1 MASNQNDIVD
11 ALRKSLK
18 ETERLRQQNRRL
30 LAQASEPIAIVG
42 MSCRF
47 PGGATTPDELWK
59 LVSEGRDAVVG
70 LPEDRGWDLENLYD
84 PDPDQ
89 LGKVYAGGGGF
100 VDGVGDFDAG
110 FFGISP
116 REALAID
123 PAQRLVLEG
132 AWEAFEDAGIDPTSL
147 RGSDTGVFCGAVS
160 SFYGG
165 SMTPEQEGFRLTGTV
180 GSIVSGRV
188 AYSLGLEGPAVT
200 VDTACSSSLVAM
212 HLASQA
218 LRSGEC
224 SLALVGGV
232 TVLAGP
238 FLLVEFSRQRGLAAD
253 GRCKPYAAGADGTG
267 FSDGLGLL
275 VMERLSD
282 ARRNGHRVLAVV
294 RGSAVNQDGASN
306 GLTAPNGP
314 SQERVIRQALA
325 NAGVNAADVDAVE
338 GHGTGTRLG
347 DPIEAQALLATYGSE
362 RENGPLRLGSI
373 KSNIGHTS
381 AAAGVA
387 SVIKM
392 VMAMRNGVLPPT
404 LHVDAPSP
412 HVDWD
417 AGQVK
422 LLTEAEEWPAGD
434 RLRRAGV
441 SSFGISG
448 TNAHVILE
456 EAPAETAAAVDG
468 VVPVPSAVPVLLSG
482 KSDEALRAQAARLR
496 AHLVAH
502 PDLGL
507 RDVGFSAATTRAQLS
522 QRGAVLASD
531 RDGLLAGL
539 VALADGGSVAGVVQG
554 QVSGGSTAFL
564 FTGQGAQR
572 AGMGVELA
580 ASYPRFAEALA
591 EVCAELDP
599 KLGRSL
605 KGLLL
610 AAEGSTEAALLND
623 TEFTQAA
630 LFAVEVAL
638 FRLVESLGMRADY
651 LIGHSVGE
659 LAAAHVAG
667 VLSLPD
673 ACTLVVARGRLMGG
687 LPAGGGMVA
696 VQATEGEVVPSLEAF
711 AGRLSVAAVN
721 GPQAVVVSGDLDALD
736 EWLPQWQHRKT
747 TRLRVSHAFHSHLMD
762 PMLAEFRQVA
772 EGLTF
777 SEPRIPVVSNVTGGV
792 VSAELTDPG
801 YWVDHVRGAVRFT
814 DGVRTLQAEGV
825 TKFFELGP
833 DGVLTAMAR
842 QSVAE
847 DTAVFA
853 YAMRARHSEAETFGA
868 FLAQAHIA
876 GIDVDWPVFYA
887 GTGARRVELPTYA
900 FQRERYWL
908 APDTGAGDPAAAGL
922 GRLDH
927 PVLAAAVA
935 VGDRD
940 EWLFTGVLSTETQ
953 PWVAEHVLLGNIVV
967 PGTSHIEMAL
977 AAGARTGC
985 PVVEELVLEAPL
997 LLREQVAVQVQVTV
1011 GEPDEDGR
1019 RTVAIYTRPVAAAD
1033 GVSETTCHARGVL
1046 APESEP
1052 MAAWPSEWPPAGAE
1066 PLVVDD
1072 MYARLSGIGYDYGP
1086 VFQGL
1091 RAAWRDGDEI
1101 YAEVALP
1108 DEYVD
1113 AVHGFG
1119 LHPALFDAALQSGA
1133 VLLVEGDNAQRK
1145 MPFSWSGARIA
1156 RPGATRLRVRAV
1168 MTGDSAVR
1176 LDAVDESGAEVVSV
1190 RSIAMRPVDQ
1200 SQLEGGKSGQ
1210 NSLFKV
1216 EWAAVEG
1223 TSGPTKVVRLGG
1235 PDGRYADLA
1244 ALELALTEGDAVPDA
1259 VVAVVES
1266 SADADTTA
1274 VRVVAE
1280 RTLTLLQG
1288 WLASEGLAGARLVV
1302 ATRGGIAVGD
1312 ESPDLAVASVWG
1324 LVRSAQSEHPGRF
1337 LLVDLDGGSDGDE
1350 PDWDALAGLDEP
1362 QVAVRGGRLLAPR
1375 LARAAATSAEVPA
1388 LDPDGSVLITG
1399 GTGGLGAVFAKHF
1412 AERGARH
1419 LVLVSRRGAAASGV
1433 AELVAEL
1440 EAFGAR
1446 PRVVACDVSDR
1457 VQLAEL
1463 IGSLEHPLTAVV
1475 HAAGVLDDGVVESLT
1490 PEQFDR
1496 VLKPKVDA
1504 ALHLHELTASMDLA
1518 AFVLFSSVAA
1528 LMGSAG
1534 QGNYAAA
1541 NAFLDALAAKR
1552 RADGLV
1558 ASSLAWGLW
1567 AGSTGMT
1574 GELDDA
1580 ELARLERMG
1589 VGALSVDLGL
1599 ELFDRASGL
1608 GDALLVPVRL
1618 DLAALRVQARDGML
1632 PALLRGLVRVPAR
1645 RTGAGGSLAER
1656 LAGVPRSDWERITLD
1671 LVRGQVA
1678 SVLGH
1683 ASPAAVDADRAF
1695 KELGFDSL
1703 AAVELRNRLT
1713 QASGV
1718 RLPSTLVFDH
1728 PTSAAVTRLLLSE
1741 VEGVEPAA
1749 TPVRAKRTRTPADE
1763 PLAIVGMSCR
1773 YPGGVASPADL
1784 WRLVA
1789 EGRDAISGLPEDRG
1803 WDLERLYDPDPD
1815 HVGTVYTRGG
1825 GFLRDAGDFDAGFFG
1840 ISPREA
1846 LATDPQQRLLLEAAW
1861 EALED
1866 AGLDPTSLRG
1876 TDTGVFCGVV
1886 TSDYGG
1892 SMPPELEGFRL
1903 TGTTSSVVSGR
1914 VAYSLGLEG
1923 PAVSVDTAC
1932 SSSLVAM
1939 HLASQALR
1947 SGECS
1952 MALVG
1957 GVTVLSGPFLLVE
1970 FSRQRGLAPDGRCKS
1985 YAEGADGTGF
1995 SDGLGLLVMERLS
2008 DARRLGHRVLAV
2020 VRGSAVNQ
2028 DGASN
2033 GLTAPNGPSQERVIR
2048 QALANAGLSP
2058 AEVDA
2063 VEGHGTG
2070 TRLGDPI
2077 EAQALLATYGRERDN
2092 GPLRLGSIKSNIGH
2106 SSAAAGVAG
2115 VIKMVQ
2121 ALRHGVLPQTLHVD
2135 APSPHVDWD
2144 AGQVKLLTESEEWPA
2159 STRPRRAGVSSFG
2172 VSGTN
2177 AHVIIEEAPPA
2188 EADASAGTGESFQPP
2203 VVPVVVSGKGEAALR
2218 AQAGRLRAY
2227 LVAHPDLGLADVGF
2241 SAVTTRAQLS
2251 QRGAVVASDRDGL
2264 LAGLDALAEGRPVA
2278 GVSQGSLVGG
2288 KSAFLFTGQG
2298 AQRAGMGVELAASF
2312 PRFAEALA
2320 EVCAELDLKLGRSLR
2335 GLLEAAEGSP
2345 EALLLNDTEFTQ
2357 AALFAVEVALFR
2369 LVESLGMRAD
2379 FLIGHSVGELAAAHV
2394 AGVLS
2399 LPDACTL
2406 VVARGRLMGG
2416 LPAGGGMV
2424 AVQATEDEVVG
2435 SLAGFEGRLS
2445 VAAVNGPQAVVVSG
2459 EVEALDEWLPQ
2470 WQHRKTT
2477 RLRVS
2482 HAFHSHLMDPMLAE
2496 FRQVAEGLTFSEP
2509 RIPIVSNVTGG
2520 VVSAELTDPGYWV
2533 DHVRGAVRFTDG
2545 VRTLQA
2551 EGVTKFFELGPDG
2564 VLTAMARQ
2572 SADEDAAVF
2581 ASAMRARHEE
2591 PETFAAF
2598 LAQAHIAGAVVDW
2611 TAFYA
2616 GTGARRV
2623 ELPTYAFQRERYWL
2637 NHGGDAGDP
2646 AASGQARVEHPLLAA
2661 AVRVGDRDEWLF
2673 TGRLSQDSAPWV
2685 RDHGVLGMVVV
2696 PGTAL
2701 VELVAA
2707 AGWHTGSPVV
2717 DDLVLEAPLIL
2728 RDDAA
2733 VHLQVSVGPAEDDG
2747 RREVAIY
2754 SRPEAG
2760 VEPETTCHARGT
2772 LAVDESPAP
2781 SWLPLEW
2788 PPVDAEPIDVDALYA
2803 RLTEI
2808 GFDYGPAFVGLRAGW
2823 RAGEEVFAEV
2833 SLPDEHVES
2842 AKGFGLHPALF
2853 DAALHGGLGWL
2864 DHGTS
2869 ASLPFSWSGV
2879 RLARSGAAR
2888 VRVRI
2893 APAGESALRVDV
2905 VGELGELVGSV
2916 RKLAFRPVEQ
2926 AQLEG
2931 GLNSRPNSLFQVDW
2945 TPVVNATQNATQ
2957 NASARVAVL
2966 GAGHADLDALE
2977 SALAEGVEAP
2987 EIVVATIDSPDEP
3000 ADAATVRGVAERA
3013 LGLLQRWLASE
3024 QLAEARLVVV
3034 TRKGIAVGDD
3044 VPDLAIAPV
3053 WGLVR
3058 SAQSEHPGRFVL
3070 VDVDGDAPEW
3080 GVLAGLDEPQLAVRD
3095 GQVLAPRLGRAAEA
3109 PAHDALTLNPGG
3121 TVLITGGTGGLGA
3134 VFAKHLATR
3143 YGAKHLL
3150 LVSRSGSAAAG
3161 VPELVAELDAL
3172 GAQTV
3177 VAACDVSDRDHVA
3190 ALIGSVEHP
3199 LTAVVHAAGVLDDGV
3214 VESLTPEQLARVMG
3228 PKVDAALHL
3237 HELTADAELSA
3248 FVLFSSVAALIGSP
3262 GQGNYSAAN
3271 AFLDALAAQRRAAG
3285 LPASSL
3291 AWGLWAEAGIA
3302 GELDDAELARLER
3315 MGAEALPTDLGLELF
3330 DQSQRLDAALLV
3342 PVRLDLGALRV
3353 AARSGMLPA
3362 LMRGLVRM
3370 PARRAG
3376 AGGSLAQRLAG
3387 VAEAERERVVLE
3399 LVQAQVAAVLGHSSV
3414 TAVEPERAFKELGI
3428 DSLGAVELR
3437 NRLTQASGVRLSST
3451 LVFDHPT
3458 PAAIARLLIS
3468 EVGGVEEVARPVTR
3482 VRTAKADEP
3491 LAIVGMSCR
3500 YPGGLTSPDA
3510 LWKLV
3515 SEGRDAITGLPE
3527 DRGWDLE
3534 RLYDPD
3540 PDKLGTV
3547 YARGGGFVDGV
3558 GDFDAGFFGISPR
3571 EALAM
3576 DPQQRLLL
3584 EAAWEAF
3591 EDAGIDP
3598 TTLKGTDTG
3607 VFCGVGPSDYA
3618 AMPAGGLPEIEGFR
3632 LTGATTSVV
3641 SGRVAYNLGLEGP
3654 AISVDTAC
3662 SSSLVALHLASQALR
3677 SGECSM
3683 ALVGG
3688 VTVLAG
3694 PTLLMEFSRQR
3705 GLAPDGRSKSYAAA
3719 ADGTG
3724 FSDGLGLVVM
3734 ERLSDARRN
3743 GHRILGVVRGS
3754 AINQDGASNGLTAP
3768 NGPSQER
3775 VIRQALANAGLS
3787 PSEVDAVEGHGT
3799 GTRLGDPIEAQALL
3813 ATYGS
3818 ERDNGPLRLG
3828 SIKSNIGHTS
3838 SAAGIA
3844 GVIKMVMAMRHG
3856 MLPPTLHVDAPSP
3869 HIDWSAGQVKLLT
3882 EAEEWPASA
3891 RPRRAGVSSF
3901 GVSGTN
3907 AHVVLEEAP
3916 REEPVP
3922 VEDERPAPP
3931 AMPVL
3936 VSGKGEAAVRAQ
3948 ADRLRA
3954 HLLER
3959 PELGLLDVAFSV
3971 AATRAQFDR
3980 RAAVVASDRDGL
3992 LAGLSAL
3999 ASAEPA
4005 AGIVEGR
4012 LTGGKSAFLFTG
4024 QGAQR
4029 AGMGVALGSAFPRFA
4044 EALAE
4049 VCAELDPK
4057 LGRSLRGLLEAA
4069 EGSSEALLLNDTEF
4083 TQAALFAVEV
4093 ALFRLVE
4100 SLGMRADFLIGHSV
4114 GELAAAHV
4122 AGVLSLAD
4130 ACTLVVARGRLMG
4143 ALPAGGGM
4151 VAVQATE
4158 QEVVG
4163 SLDGFEGRLSV
4174 AAINGPQAVVVSG
4187 DAEALDEWLPQWLDR
4202 KTTRLR
4208 VSHAF
4213 HSHLMDPML
4222 AEFRKVAEGLTFNQP
4237 RIPVV
4242 SNVTGGVVS
4251 AELTD
4256 PGYWVDH
4263 VRGAVRFTDGVRT
4276 LQAEGVTKFF
4286 ELGPDGVLT
4295 AMARQ
4300 SADEDAAVFASAMR
4314 ARHEEPDTFA
4324 AFLAQAHIAG
4334 AVVDWTEFY
4343 AGTGAR
4349 RVELP
4354 TYAFQRERY
4363 WVAPGAGTG
4372 DPAAAGLSRL
4382 DHPMLTAAVPVG
4394 DRDEWVLTG
4403 RLSQDSAP
4411 WVRDHVVLGMV
4422 IVPGTA
4428 LVELAAASGRHAGSP
4443 VVEELVLEA
4452 PLLLH
4457 ETAAVRLQV
4466 TVGAAGE
4473 DGGREVAIYSRP
4485 EGGTEQDVTC
4495 HARGTLAVAGQ
4506 PIEAWSA
4513 EWPPAGAEP
4522 VAVDSLYPRL
4532 VDAGYEYGP
4541 VFQGLR
4547 AAWRDGE
4554 DVYAE
4559 VALADEHLEA
4569 AQGFGIHPALFDAA
4583 LHGGLLDKEIGTTA
4597 DLPFSWSGVR
4607 FGEQGVGR
4615 VRVRI
4620 GSAGD
4625 STLRLDVVSE
4635 HGEPVVS
4642 VAKLAVRPVE
4652 QLQLEGAQRGRQ
4664 RSLFQVDWVPVAD
4677 VTRKS
4682 MRVAALGSGF
4692 AGVAECFEDLD
4703 VLERSLVD
4711 GDVPEAV
4718 LVSIE
4723 SPVGG
4728 DVATAGRV
4736 VAERTLVL
4744 LQRWLASE
4752 RLAGVRLV
4760 VVTRRGVAVGDEAP
4774 DLVQSPIWGLVRSA
4788 QSEHP
4793 GRLLLVD
4800 VDGDEPD
4807 WSALVGLDEPQ
4818 VAVREGGLVVPR
4830 LAQAETPQVLDG
4842 TAWRLAAERKGSLEG
4857 LAIVGSD
4864 ADRPL
4869 GALEVRIGVR
4879 AAGVN
4884 FRDVLIALGMYPGDA
4899 PLGSEASGVVVD
4911 VGSDVTDLSPGDR
4924 VMGLV
4929 MDGFGSLGITD
4940 RRMLVPMPAGWS
4952 FAEAASVPLV
4962 FLTAYYG
4969 LFDLAGLQRGER
4981 VLVHAAAGGVGMA
4994 AVQLARHIGAE
5005 VFATASPA
5013 KWDAVRALGVPDE
5026 RIASSRDLVFR
5037 DAFREVTGGEG
5048 VDVVLNALAGEF
5060 IDASLDL
5067 LPRGGR
5073 FIEMGKADIRDPE
5086 VVAREH
5092 AGSSYQSF
5100 DLLEA
5105 GPERIQEMLRELVA
5119 LFEQDVLSLLPIRTW
5134 DVRSGRDAFRFL
5146 REGRNTGKVVL
5157 TVPAPLDRDG
5167 TVLITGGTGGLGALF
5182 ARHLAETGVRH
5193 LLLVSRRGPAADGVP
5208 ELVVELEAVGCSVRV
5223 VACDVSDRDQVA
5235 GLIGSLEYPL
5245 TAVVHAAGV
5254 LDDGV
5259 VDSLTARQLERV
5271 MRPKMDAALHLHEL
5285 TAGVELSAFVMFS
5298 SVAALIG
5305 SPGQGNYAAAN
5316 AFLDALAAK
5325 RRAEGLPASSLA
5337 WGLWAD
5343 AGMSGSL
5350 DENDLARLERMGTG
5364 ALSAELGL
5372 ELFDEARRLD
5382 TALLVPVRLD
5392 LAALRVQARSGM
5404 LPPLLRGLVRAPARR
5419 AESTGGSLVQR
5430 LAGVAEADKERVV
5443 LELVQAQ
5450 VAAVLGHASATA
5462 VEPDRAFKELGIDS
5476 LGAVELRNRLTQA
5489 SGVRLPTTLVF
5500 DHPTPTA
5507 IARFLLTEVGP
5518 VAEQAAPAVRSKQTR
5533 ARTDEPLAIVGM
5545 SCRYPGGVTS
5555 PDDLWRLVSE
5565 GRDAVSGLPEDR
5577 GWDLERLYDP
5587 DPDQLGTVSTRGGG
5601 FLQGIG
5607 DFDAGFFGVSPREAL
5622 AMDPQQR
5629 LLLEAAWEAFEDA
5642 GIDPASLRGSDTG
5655 VFCGVVATEYGG
5667 TNPSELEGF
5676 RLTGTT
5682 SSVASGRVAYSLG
5695 LEGPAVSVDT
5705 ACSSSL
5711 VAMHLASQSLRSGEC
5726 SMALVGGVTVMAGPH
5741 LLVEFSRQR
5750 GLAPDGRCKSYAEGA
5765 DGTGFSDGLGLLVM
5779 ERLSDARRNGHRIL
5793 GVVRGSAINQ
5803 DGASNGLTAPNG
5815 PSQERVIRQALANA
5829 GLSPSE
5835 VDAVEGHGTGTRL
5848 GDPIEAQALLATYG
5862 SERENGPLRLGSIK
5876 SNIGHSSAA
5885 AGVAGVIKMVQAL
5898 RHGMLPPTLHVDAP
5912 SPYVDWD
5919 AGEVRLLTEA
5929 EPWEASGNRPR
5940 RAGVSSFGIS
5950 GTNAHVILEEAPA
5963 DAVAPV
5969 VAAVHRPVVLPL
5981 LVSAKSDSALR
5992 AQADRLR
5999 SRLLAR
6005 PELDVVDVGFSL
6017 VTTRGQFDQRAAVIA
6032 SDRDGVLAGLAALA
6046 EGEPG
6051 VLGGRPVSGK
6061 SAFLFT
6067 GQGAQR
6073 AGMGVALGSAFPR
6086 FAEALDE
6093 VCAELDPKLGRSL
6106 KDLLEAPEGSPEA
6119 VLLDATE
6126 FTQAALFAVEVALYR
6141 LVESLG
6147 IRPDYLIGHSV
6158 GELAAAHVAG
6168 VLSLA
6173 DACELVVARG
6183 RLMGALPAGGGM
6195 VAVQATE
6202 DEVVGS
6208 LAGFEGRLSV
6218 AAVNGPQAVVV
6229 SGEVEALDEWLPQWA
6244 HRKTTR
6250 LRVSH
6255 AFHSHLMDPMLAGFR
6270 EVAEGLTFSEPRIP
6284 VVSNVTGGVVSA
6296 ELTDP
6301 GYWVDHVRGAV
6312 RFTDGVRTLQAEG
6325 VTKFFELGPDGV
6337 LTAMARQSVDEDREA
6352 VFVPALRARHAES
6365 ETFARFLAQAHIVG
6379 AVVDWTA
6386 FYAGTGAQ
6394 RVELPTYAFQRE
6406 RYWVSAG
6413 VGAGD
6418 PAASGLGRLDHP
6430 LVAAVVPVGD
6440 RDEWV
6445 LTGRLSQDSAPWVR
6459 DHVVLGMVIVPGTA
6473 LVELALAAG
6482 RLTGCPVVD
6491 ELVLEAPLVLEDD
6504 AARLVQVMVG
6514 EPGDDGRREVAVYS
6528 RPEAGGDD
6536 GERLVI
6542 CHARGWVG
6550 VEAEPLPLFPAE
6562 WPPSG
6567 ALPVAVDSLYA
6578 RLVEAGYEYGPAFQ
6592 GLRAA
6597 WRVGDD
6603 VYTEVTLPESAGG
6616 DGFGIHPALFDAALH
6631 GGLLDKEV
6639 GSSADLPFS
6648 WSGVRLGHGSGAR
6661 VRVRISPAGES
6672 AMRIDVV
6679 DEAGLAV
6686 VTVTTIAVRP
6696 VDQAQLEGA
6705 QRGRQRSLFQV
6716 DWVPVA
6722 DVTRKSMRV
6731 AALGS
6736 GFAGVAE
6743 CFEDLDVLGR
6753 SLVDG
6758 DVPEAVLVSIES
6770 PVGGDVATAGRVVA
6784 ERMLVLLQRWLA
6796 SERLA
6801 GVRLVVV
6808 TRRGVAVG
6816 DEAPDLVQ
6824 SPIWGLVRSAQSE
6837 HPGRLLLVDV
6847 DGDEPDWSAL
6857 VGLDEPQVA
6866 VREGGLVVPRLAQA
6880 ETPQVLDGTAWRLAA
6895 ERKGSLEGLAI
6906 VPSVGDRPLGAHE
6919 VRVGV
6924 RAAGVNFRDVLITL
6938 GMYPGDAPL
6947 GSEASGVVLEVGSD
6961 VTDLAPGDRVL
6972 GLVTDSFGS
6981 MGIADRRMLVP
6992 IPAGWSF
6999 AEAASVPL
7007 VFLTAYY
7014 GLVDL
7019 AGLKA
7024 GERLLVHAAAGGVGM
7039 AAVQLAKHWGVEV
7052 FATASKP
7059 KWDAVRALGVP
7070 DERIASSR
7078 DLVFRDA
7085 FREVT
7090 GGEGVDV
7097 VLNALAGEFVDASL
7111 DLLPRGG
7118 RFIEMGKADLRD
7130 AAAVAAEHAGVR
7142 YQSFDLLE
7150 AGPERIQEM
7159 LRELVALFEQGAL
7172 DLSPIRTWDVRSGRD
7187 AFRFLR
7193 EGRNTGKV
7201 VLTVPAPLDRD
7212 GTVLITGGTGGLGA
7226 LFARH
7231 YAGRLGAKHL
7241 VLVSRRGTAADGVPE
7256 LVVELEAVGCSVRVV
7271 ACDVSDRDQVAGLI
7285 GSLEYPLTAVV
7296 HAAGVLDDGVV
7307 DSLTARQLERVM
7319 RPKMDAALHLHELT
7333 AGVELSAFVV
7343 FSSVAALIGSPGQ
7356 GNYAAA
7362 NAFLDALAAK
7372 RRAEGLPA
7380 SSLAWGLWAE
7390 AGGMSGGLD
7399 EAEIARLERQGIGA
7413 LSTDLGLE
7421 LFDRTNGLGA
7431 ALLVPVRLDFAAL
7444 RLQAR
7449 AGMLPALLRGLV
7461 RAPARKAESAGGSLV
7476 QRLAGVA
7483 EADKERVVLELVQ
7496 AQVAA
7501 VLGHAS
7507 ATAVEPDRA
7516 FKDLGIDSLGAVE
7529 LRNRLTQASGVRLP
7543 TTLVFDHP
7551 TPVEIAQFLLTEVGT
7566 VAEKSA
7572 PRDGGS
7578 TAPQNG
7584 QGTLSA
7590 LLRHAH
7596 AAGSVADTVPLLTG
7610 MSRFRPAFASAA
7622 ELGDDGYVVQLASGG
7637 DGTKVVCV
7645 PSFVVGSGPHQF
7657 MRFADHFEGV
7667 RDVFACSLPGFRGA
7681 EPSPGTWDAAVEVLA
7696 GSIRRVVGD
7705 APFVLVGYSTGGV
7718 IAHSLAAAFE
7728 AAGVKPEGVVLIDT
7742 PMPERGEET
7751 NRVFSAVMTEIL
7763 GREDEAITIDD
7774 ANWLAM
7780 GTYMRLLAEH
7790 RPTPITTR
7798 SLLIRAGE
7806 PLGTGDSADWPA
7818 WDVGDDQ
7825 VEIAADHFALIG
7837 SAAAATAAATREWL
7851 EP

>member
-1 MASNQNDIVD
+1 
-11 ALRKSLK
+11 
-18 ETERLRQQNRRL
+18 
-30 LAQASEPIAIVG
+30 
-42 MSCRF
+42 MS
-47 PGGATTPDELWK
+47 A
-59 LVSEGRDAVVG
+59 
-70 LPEDRGWDLENLYD
+70 
-84 PDPDQ
+84 
-89 LGKVYAGGGGF
+89 
-100 VDGVGDFDAG
+100 
-110 FFGISP
+110 
-116 REALAID
+116 
-123 PAQRLVLEG
+123 
-132 AWEAFEDAGIDPTSL
+132 
-147 RGSDTGVFCGAVS
+147 
-160 SFYGG
+160 
-165 SMTPEQEGFRLTGTV
+165 
-180 GSIVSGRV
+180 
-188 AYSLGLEGPAVT
+188 
-200 VDTACSSSLVAM
+200 
-212 HLASQA
+212 
-218 LRSGEC
+218 RSK
-224 SLALVGGV
+224 
-232 TVLAGP
+232 T
-238 FLLVEFSRQRGLAAD
+238 
-253 GRCKPYAAGADGTG
+253 
-267 FSDGLGLL
+267 
-275 VMERLSD
+275 
-282 ARRNGHRVLAVV
+282 
-294 RGSAVNQDGASN
+294 
-306 GLTAPNGP
+306 
-314 SQERVIRQALA
+314 
-325 NAGVNAADVDAVE
+325 NAA
-338 GHGTGTRLG
+338 
-347 DPIEAQALLATYGSE
+347 
-362 RENGPLRLGSI
+362 
-373 KSNIGHTS
+373 
-381 AAAGVA
+381 
-387 SVIKM
+387 
-392 VMAMRNGVLPPT
+392 
-404 LHVDAPSP
+404 
-412 HVDWD
+412 
-417 AGQVK
+417 
-422 LLTEAEEWPAGD
+422 
-434 RLRRAGV
+434 
-441 SSFGISG
+441 
-448 TNAHVILE
+448 
-456 EAPAETAAAVDG
+456 
-468 VVPVPSAVPVLLSG
+468 
-482 KSDEALRAQAARLR
+482 
-496 AHLVAH
+496 
-502 PDLGL
+502 
-507 RDVGFSAATTRAQLS
+507 
-522 QRGAVLASD
+522 
-531 RDGLLAGL
+531 
-539 VALADGGSVAGVVQG
+539 
-554 QVSGGSTAFL
+554 
-564 FTGQGAQR
+564 
-572 AGMGVELA
+572 
-580 ASYPRFAEALA
+580 
-591 EVCAELDP
+591 
-599 KLGRSL
+599 
-605 KGLLL
+605 
-610 AAEGSTEAALLND
+610 
-623 TEFTQAA
+623 
-630 LFAVEVAL
+630 
-638 FRLVESLGMRADY
+638 
-651 LIGHSVGE
+651 
-659 LAAAHVAG
+659 
-667 VLSLPD
+667 
-673 ACTLVVARGRLMGG
+673 
-687 LPAGGGMVA
+687 
-696 VQATEGEVVPSLEAF
+696 
-711 AGRLSVAAVN
+711 
-721 GPQAVVVSGDLDALD
+721 
-736 EWLPQWQHRKT
+736 
-747 TRLRVSHAFHSHLMD
+747 
-762 PMLAEFRQVA
+762 
-772 EGLTF
+772 
-777 SEPRIPVVSNVTGGV
+777 
-792 VSAELTDPG
+792 
-801 YWVDHVRGAVRFT
+801 
-814 DGVRTLQAEGV
+814 
-825 TKFFELGP
+825 
-833 DGVLTAMAR
+833 
-842 QSVAE
+842 
-847 DTAVFA
+847 
-853 YAMRARHSEAETFGA
+853 
-868 FLAQAHIA
+868 
-876 GIDVDWPVFYA
+876 
-887 GTGARRVELPTYA
+887 
-900 FQRERYWL
+900 
-908 APDTGAGDPAAAGL
+908 
-922 GRLDH
+922 
-927 PVLAAAVA
+927 
-935 VGDRD
+935 
-940 EWLFTGVLSTETQ
+940 
-953 PWVAEHVLLGNIVV
+953 
-967 PGTSHIEMAL
+967 
-977 AAGARTGC
+977 
-985 PVVEELVLEAPL
+985 
-997 LLREQVAVQVQVTV
+997 
-1011 GEPDEDGR
+1011 
-1019 RTVAIYTRPVAAAD
+1019 AI
-1033 GVSETTCHARGVL
+1033 
-1046 APESEP
+1046 
-1052 MAAWPSEWPPAGAE
+1052 
-1066 PLVVDD
+1066 
-1072 MYARLSGIGYDYGP
+1072 
-1086 VFQGL
+1086 
-1091 RAAWRDGDEI
+1091 
-1101 YAEVALP
+1101 
-1108 DEYVD
+1108 
-1113 AVHGFG
+1113 
-1119 LHPALFDAALQSGA
+1119 
-1133 VLLVEGDNAQRK
+1133 
-1145 MPFSWSGARIA
+1145 
-1156 RPGATRLRVRAV
+1156 
-1168 MTGDSAVR
+1168 
-1176 LDAVDESGAEVVSV
+1176 
-1190 RSIAMRPVDQ
+1190 
-1200 SQLEGGKSGQ
+1200 
-1210 NSLFKV
+1210 
-1216 EWAAVEG
+1216 
-1223 TSGPTKVVRLGG
+1223 
-1235 PDGRYADLA
+1235 
-1244 ALELALTEGDAVPDA
+1244 
-1259 VVAVVES
+1259 
-1266 SADADTTA
+1266 
-1274 VRVVAE
+1274 
-1280 RTLTLLQG
+1280 
-1288 WLASEGLAGARLVV
+1288 
-1302 ATRGGIAVGD
+1302 
-1312 ESPDLAVASVWG
+1312 
-1324 LVRSAQSEHPGRF
+1324 
-1337 LLVDLDGGSDGDE
+1337 
-1350 PDWDALAGLDEP
+1350 
-1362 QVAVRGGRLLAPR
+1362 
-1375 LARAAATSAEVPA
+1375 
-1388 LDPDGSVLITG
+1388 
-1399 GTGGLGAVFAKHF
+1399 
-1412 AERGARH
+1412 
-1419 LVLVSRRGAAASGV
+1419 
-1433 AELVAEL
+1433 
-1440 EAFGAR
+1440 
-1446 PRVVACDVSDR
+1446 
-1457 VQLAEL
+1457 
-1463 IGSLEHPLTAVV
+1463 
-1475 HAAGVLDDGVVESLT
+1475 
-1490 PEQFDR
+1490 
-1496 VLKPKVDA
+1496 
-1504 ALHLHELTASMDLA
+1504 
-1518 AFVLFSSVAA
+1518 
-1528 LMGSAG
+1528 
-1534 QGNYAAA
+1534 
-1541 NAFLDALAAKR
+1541 
-1552 RADGLV
+1552 
-1558 ASSLAWGLW
+1558 
-1567 AGSTGMT
+1567 
-1574 GELDDA
+1574 
-1580 ELARLERMG
+1580 
-1589 VGALSVDLGL
+1589 
-1599 ELFDRASGL
+1599 
-1608 GDALLVPVRL
+1608 
-1618 DLAALRVQARDGML
+1618 
-1632 PALLRGLVRVPAR
+1632 
-1645 RTGAGGSLAER
+1645 
-1656 LAGVPRSDWERITLD
+1656 
-1671 LVRGQVA
+1671 
-1678 SVLGH
+1678 
-1683 ASPAAVDADRAF
+1683 
-1695 KELGFDSL
+1695 
-1703 AAVELRNRLT
+1703 
-1713 QASGV
+1713 
-1718 RLPSTLVFDH
+1718 
-1728 PTSAAVTRLLLSE
+1728 
-1741 VEGVEPAA
+1741 
-1749 TPVRAKRTRTPADE
+1749 
-1763 PLAIVGMSCR
+1763 
-1773 YPGGVASPADL
+1773 
-1784 WRLVA
+1784 
-1789 EGRDAISGLPEDRG
+1789 
-1803 WDLERLYDPDPD
+1803 
-1815 HVGTVYTRGG
+1815 
-1825 GFLRDAGDFDAGFFG
+1825 
-1840 ISPREA
+1840 
-1846 LATDPQQRLLLEAAW
+1846 
-1861 EALED
+1861 
-1866 AGLDPTSLRG
+1866 
-1876 TDTGVFCGVV
+1876 
-1886 TSDYGG
+1886 
-1892 SMPPELEGFRL
+1892 
-1903 TGTTSSVVSGR
+1903 
-1914 VAYSLGLEG
+1914 
-1923 PAVSVDTAC
+1923 
-1932 SSSLVAM
+1932 
-1939 HLASQALR
+1939 
-1947 SGECS
+1947 
-1952 MALVG
+1952 
-1957 GVTVLSGPFLLVE
+1957 
-1970 FSRQRGLAPDGRCKS
+1970 
-1985 YAEGADGTGF
+1985 
-1995 SDGLGLLVMERLS
+1995 
-2008 DARRLGHRVLAV
+2008 
-2020 VRGSAVNQ
+2020 
-2028 DGASN
+2028 
-2033 GLTAPNGPSQERVIR
+2033 
-2048 QALANAGLSP
+2048 
-2058 AEVDA
+2058 
-2063 VEGHGTG
+2063 
-2070 TRLGDPI
+2070 
-2077 EAQALLATYGRERDN
+2077 
-2092 GPLRLGSIKSNIGH
+2092 
-2106 SSAAAGVAG
+2106 
-2115 VIKMVQ
+2115 
-2121 ALRHGVLPQTLHVD
+2121 
-2135 APSPHVDWD
+2135 
-2144 AGQVKLLTESEEWPA
+2144 
-2159 STRPRRAGVSSFG
+2159 
-2172 VSGTN
+2172 
-2177 AHVIIEEAPPA
+2177 
-2188 EADASAGTGESFQPP
+2188 
-2203 VVPVVVSGKGEAALR
+2203 
-2218 AQAGRLRAY
+2218 
-2227 LVAHPDLGLADVGF
+2227 
-2241 SAVTTRAQLS
+2241 
-2251 QRGAVVASDRDGL
+2251 
-2264 LAGLDALAEGRPVA
+2264 
-2278 GVSQGSLVGG
+2278 
-2288 KSAFLFTGQG
+2288 
-2298 AQRAGMGVELAASF
+2298 
-2312 PRFAEALA
+2312 
-2320 EVCAELDLKLGRSLR
+2320 
-2335 GLLEAAEGSP
+2335 
-2345 EALLLNDTEFTQ
+2345 
-2357 AALFAVEVALFR
+2357 
-2369 LVESLGMRAD
+2369 
-2379 FLIGHSVGELAAAHV
+2379 
-2394 AGVLS
+2394 
-2399 LPDACTL
+2399 
-2406 VVARGRLMGG
+2406 
-2416 LPAGGGMV
+2416 
-2424 AVQATEDEVVG
+2424 
-2435 SLAGFEGRLS
+2435 
-2445 VAAVNGPQAVVVSG
+2445 
-2459 EVEALDEWLPQ
+2459 
-2470 WQHRKTT
+2470 
-2477 RLRVS
+2477 
-2482 HAFHSHLMDPMLAE
+2482 
-2496 FRQVAEGLTFSEP
+2496 
-2509 RIPIVSNVTGG
+2509 
-2520 VVSAELTDPGYWV
+2520 
-2533 DHVRGAVRFTDG
+2533 
-2545 VRTLQA
+2545 
-2551 EGVTKFFELGPDG
+2551 
-2564 VLTAMARQ
+2564 
-2572 SADEDAAVF
+2572 
-2581 ASAMRARHEE
+2581 
-2591 PETFAAF
+2591 
-2598 LAQAHIAGAVVDW
+2598 
-2611 TAFYA
+2611 
-2616 GTGARRV
+2616 
-2623 ELPTYAFQRERYWL
+2623 
-2637 NHGGDAGDP
+2637 
-2646 AASGQARVEHPLLAA
+2646 
-2661 AVRVGDRDEWLF
+2661 RVGDRDEWLF

-2707 AGWHTGSPVV
+2707 AGWHAGSPVV

-2728 RDDAA
+2728 RDDAP
-2733 VHLQVSVGPAEDDG
+2733 VQLQVTVGQAEEDG

-2760 VEPETTCHARGT
+2760 AEPETTCHARGT

-2788 PPVDAEPIDVDALYA
+2788 PPVGAEPIDVDALYA

-2808 GFDYGPAFVGLRAGW
+2808 GFDYGPAFVGLQAGW
-2823 RAGEEVFAEV
+2823 RDGDEVFAEV

-2853 DAALHGGLGWL
+2853 DASLHGGLGWL

-2893 APAGESALRVDV
+2893 TSAGESALRVDI

-2931 GLNSRPNSLFQVDW
+2931 GLNRPNALFQVDW
-2945 TPVVNATQNATQ
+2945 TPVANATQNATQ
-2957 NASARVAVL
+2957 NASARATVL
-2966 GAGHADLDALE
+2966 GEDHVDLDALE
-2977 SALAEGVEAP
+2977 LALTEGAVAP
-2987 EIVVATIDSPDEP
+2987 EVVVAAINSPSES
-3000 ADAATVRGVAERA
+3000 ADAATVRGVAERT

-3024 QLAEARLVVV
+3024 QLSEARLVVV
-3034 TRKGIAVGDD
+3034 TRNGIAVGDD
-3044 VPDLAIAPV
+3044 VPDLALSPV

-3070 VDVDGDAPEW
+3070 ADVVGDAPDW

-3095 GQVLAPRLGRAAEA
+3095 GQVLAPRLNRASDV
-3109 PAHDALTLNPGG
+3109 PAHDALTLNPAG

-3150 LVSRSGSAAAG
+3150 LVSRRGPSAAG

-3172 GAQTV
+3172 GARTV
-3177 VAACDVSDRDHVA
+3177 VAACDVSDRDQLA
-3190 ALIGSVEHP
+3190 DLIGSLEHP

-3214 VESLTPEQLARVMG
+3214 IESLTPEQLARVMG

-3271 AFLDALAAQRRAAG
+3271 AVLDALAARRRAAG

-3302 GELDDAELARLER
+3302 GKLDDAELARLER
-3315 MGAEALPTDLGLELF
+3315 MGAEALPTEVGLELF

-3342 PVRLDLGALRV
+3342 PVLLDLGALRV

-3387 VAEAERERVVLE
+3387 VAEAERERVVLD
-3399 LVQAQVAAVLGHSSV
+3399 LVQAQVAAVLGHASAA
-3414 TAVEPERAFKELGI
+3414 AVEPERAFKELGI

-3641 SGRVAYNLGLEGP
+3641 SGRIAYTLGLEGP
-3654 AISVDTAC
+3654 AVSVDTAC

-3724 FSDGLGLVVM
+3724 FSDGLGLVVL

-3787 PSEVDAVEGHGT
+3787 PAEVDAVEGHGT

-3818 ERDNGPLRLG
+3818 ERENGPLRLG

-3856 MLPPTLHVDAPSP
+3856 VLPPTLNVDAPSP
-3869 HIDWSAGQVKLLT
+3869 HVDWSAGQVKLLT
-3882 EAEEWPASA
+3882 EAEDWPASA

-3916 REEPVP
+3916 REEPVS
-3922 VEDERPAPP
+3922 VKEERPAPP
-3931 AMPVL
+3931 AVPVL
-3936 VSGKGEAAVRAQ
+3936 VSGKGEAALRAQ

-3959 PELGLLDVAFSV
+3959 PDVGLLDVAFSV

-3980 RAAVVASDRDGL
+3980 RAAVVASDREGL

-3999 ASAEPA
+3999 ATAEPA
-4005 AGIVEGR
+4005 AGVVEGR

-4029 AGMGVALGSAFPRFA
+4029 AGMGVALAESFPRFA
-4044 EALAE
+4044 EALDE

-4057 LGRSLRGLLEAA
+4057 LGRSLMDLLSASEGSTEAGLLNE
-4069 EGSSEALLLNDTEF
+4069 TEF

-4100 SLGMRADFLIGHSV
+4100 SLGMRADYLIGHSV
-4114 GELAAAHV
+4114 GEIAAAHV
-4122 AGVLSLAD
+4122 SGVLSLAD

-4158 QEVVG
+4158 QEVIG

-4187 DAEALDEWLPQWLDR
+4187 ELEALDEWLPQWQDR
-4202 KTTRLR
+4202 KTTRLK

-4222 AEFRKVAEGLTFNQP
+4222 AEFRKVAEGLTFSEP
-4237 RIPVV
+4237 RIPIV

-4251 AELTD
+4251 AELTQ

-4276 LQAEGVTKFF
+4276 LQAQGVTRFF

-4300 SADEDAAVFASAMR
+4300 SVDDDAVFASAMR
-4314 ARHEEPDTFA
+4314 ARKAEPETFA

-4334 AVVDWTEFY
+4334 IAIDWTAFY

-4372 DPAAAGLSRL
+4372 DPAAAGLAHL
-4382 DHPMLTAAVPVG
+4382 DHPMLAAAVPVG
-4394 DRDEWVLTG
+4394 DRDEWVFTG

-4473 DGGREVAIYSRP
+4473 DGIREVAIYSRP

-4495 HARGTLAVAGQ
+4495 HARGTLAADGP
-4506 PIEAWSA
+4506 PIEAWST
-4513 EWPPAGAEP
+4513 EWPPADAEP

-4541 VFQGLR
+4541 AFQGLQ
-4547 AAWRDGE
+4547 AAWRDGD

-4559 VALADEHLEA
+4559 VALADEHLDA
-4569 AQGFGIHPALFDAA
+4569 AQGFGLHPALFDAA
-4583 LHGGLLDKEIGTTA
+4583 LHGGLLDKEIGATA

-4652 QLQLEGAQRGRQ
+4652 QSQLEGAQRTRQ

-4682 MRVAALGSGF
+4682 TRVAALGSGF
-4692 AGVAECFEDLD
+4692 PGVAERFEDLD
-4703 VLERSLVD
+4703 ALERSLAD
-4711 GDVPEAV
+4711 GAPEAV

-4723 SPVGG
+4723 SPVGV
-4728 DVATAGRV
+4728 DAATGGRV

-4744 LQRWLASE
+4744 LQRWLATEQLS
-4752 RLAGVRLV
+4752 GVRLV
-4760 VVTRRGVAVGDEAP
+4760 VVTRRAVAVGDEAP
-4774 DLVQSPIWGLVRSA
+4774 DLVQSPVWGLVRSA
-4788 QSEHP
+4788 QSENP

-4807 WSALVGLDEPQ
+4807 WTALVGLEEPQ
-4818 VAVREGGLVVPR
+4818 IAVREGGLVVPR
-4830 LAQAETPQVLDG
+4830 LAQAETPQVVDG

-4899 PLGSEASGVVVD
+4899 PLGSEAAGVVVD
-4911 VGSDVTDLSPGDR
+4911 VGSDVMDLAPGDR

-4929 MDGFGSLGITD
+4929 MDGFGSLGVTD
-4940 RRMLVPMPAGWS
+4940 RRMLVPMPAGWT

-4994 AVQLARHIGAE
+4994 AVQLARHVGAE

-5013 KWDAVRALGVPDE
+5013 KWDAVRGLGVADE
-5026 RIASSRDLVFR
+5026 RIASSRDLAFR
-5037 DAFREVTGGEG
+5037 DTFRDLTAGAG
-5048 VDVVLNALAGEF
+5048 VDVVLNALTGEF
-5060 IDASLDL
+5060 VDASLDL

-5086 VVAREH
+5086 VIAREH
-5092 AGSSYQSF
+5092 AGSRYQSF

-5105 GPERIQEMLRELVA
+5105 GPERIQQMLCELVA
-5119 LFEQDVLSLLPIRTW
+5119 LFEQDVLSLSPIRTW
-5134 DVRSGRDAFRFL
+5134 DVRSGREAFRFL

-5193 LLLVSRRGPAADGVP
+5193 LLLVSRRGPAADGVA
-5208 ELVVELEAVGCSVRV
+5208 ELVAELEAVGCTVRV
-5223 VACDVSDRDQVA
+5223 AACDVSDRGQVA
-5235 GLIGSLEYPL
+5235 ELIGSLEHPL
-5245 TAVVHAAGV
+5245 TAVIHAAGV

-5259 VDSLTARQLERV
+5259 VGSLTAGQLERV

-5285 TAGVELSAFVMFS
+5285 TAGMELSAFVMFS

-5343 AGMSGSL
+5343 AGMSGTL

-5372 ELFDEARRLD
+5372 ELFEEARGLD

-5419 AESTGGSLVQR
+5419 VESAGGSLAQR

-5507 IARFLLTEVGP
+5507 IARFLLDEVGP
-5518 VAEQAAPAVRSKQTR
+5518 VAEQAAPVVRSKQTR
-5533 ARTDEPLAIVGM
+5533 ARADEPLAIVGM

-5587 DPDQLGTVSTRGGG
+5587 DPDKLGTVSTRGGG
-5601 FLQGIG
+5601 FVRGIG

-5682 SSVASGRVAYSLG
+5682 SSVASGRVAYTLG

-5711 VAMHLASQSLRSGEC
+5711 VAMHLASQALRSGEC

-5829 GLSPSE
+5829 GLSPAE

-5885 AGVAGVIKMVQAL
+5885 AGVAGVIKMVMAM
-5898 RHGMLPPTLHVDAP
+5898 RNGVLPPTLHVDAP

-5919 AGEVRLLTEA
+5919 AGEVKLLTEA
-5929 EPWEASGNRPR
+5929 EDWPASARPR

-5950 GTNAHVILEEAPA
+5950 GTNAHVIIEEAPA
-5963 DAVAPV
+5963 DAVAQVAPV
-5969 VAAVHRPVVLPL
+5969 VHRPAVVPV

-5999 SRLLAR
+5999 SHLMAR
-6005 PELDVVDVGFSL
+6005 PELDVVDAGFSL

-6046 EGEPG
+6046 EGGPG
-6051 VLGGRPVSGK
+6051 AGVVDGRPVGGK

-6073 AGMGVALGSAFPR
+6073 AGMGVALAESFPR

-6106 KDLLEAPEGSPEA
+6106 KDLLSAAEGSPEA
-6119 VLLDATE
+6119 ALLNETE
-6126 FTQAALFAVEVALYR
+6126 FTQAALFAVEVALFR

-6173 DACELVVARG
+6173 DACTLVVARG
-6183 RLMGALPAGGGM
+6183 RSMGALPAGGGM

-6202 DEVVGS
+6202 DEVVAS
-6208 LAGFEGRLSV
+6208 LAGFDARLSV
-6218 AAVNGPQAVVV
+6218 AAINGPLAVVV
-6229 SGEVEALDEWLPQWA
+6229 SGEIEALDEWLPQWQ

-6250 LRVSH
+6250 LKVSH
-6255 AFHSHLMDPMLAGFR
+6255 AFHSHLMDPMLAEFR
-6270 EVAEGLTFSEPRIP
+6270 TVAEGLTFSEPRIP
-6284 VVSNVTGGVVSA
+6284 IVSNVTGGVVSA

-6301 GYWVDHVRGAV
+6301 AYWVDHVRGAV
-6312 RFTDGVRTLQAEG
+6312 RFTDGVRTLRAEG
-6325 VTKFFELGPDGV
+6325 VTRFFELGPDGV
-6337 LTAMARQSVDEDREA
+6337 LTAMARQSVDEDHDA
-6352 VFVPALRARHAES
+6352 VFVPALRARQAEP
-6365 ETFARFLAQAHIVG
+6365 ETFARFLAQVHMAG

-6386 FYAGTGAQ
+6386 FYAGTGAR

-6406 RYWVSAG
+6406 RYWVSSG

-6473 LVELALAAG
+6473 LVELALTAG

-6491 ELVLEAPLVLEDD
+6491 ELVLEAPLVLEDES
-6504 AARLVQVMVG
+6504 ARLVQVMVG
-6514 EPGDDGRREVAVYS
+6514 EPGDDGRRDVAVYS

-6542 CHARGWVG
+6542 CHARGRVG
-6550 VEAEPLPLFPAE
+6550 VEAAPLPLFPVE

-6567 ALPVAVDSLYA
+6567 AEPVAVDSLYP
-6578 RLVEAGYEYGPAFQ
+6578 RLVDAGYEYGPAFQ

-6603 VYTEVTLPESAGG
+6603 VYAEVTLPESAGG

-6631 GGLLDKEV
+6631 GGLLDKEI

-6648 WSGVRLGHGSGAR
+6648 WSGVRLGHGSGTR

-6672 AMRIDVV
+6672 AMRLDVV

-6686 VTVTTIAVRP
+6686 VAVDTLAVRP

-6705 QRGRQRSLFQV
+6705 QRGRQRSLFQL
-6716 DWVPVA
+6716 DWTTVVGA
-6722 DVTRKSMRV
+6722 SRSTRI

-6736 GFAGVAE
+6736 GFPGVTE
-6743 CFEDLDVLGR
+6743 RFEDLDALER
-6753 SLVDG
+6753 SLADG
-6758 DVPEAVLVSIES
+6758 APEAVLVSIES
-6770 PVGGDVATAGRVVA
+6770 PAGADAATAGRLVA
-6784 ERMLVLLQRWLA
+6784 ERTLVLLQRWLTT
-6796 SERLA
+6796 EQLA
-6801 GVRLVVV
+6801 DVQLVVV
-6808 TRRGVAVG
+6808 TRRAVAVG

-6824 SPIWGLVRSAQSE
+6824 SPVWGLVRSAQSE
-6837 HPGRLLLVDV
+6837 NPGRLLLVDV
-6847 DGDEPDWSAL
+6847 DGDEPDWGT
-6857 VGLDEPQVA
+6857 VIGLDEPQVA
-6866 VREGGLVVPRLAQA
+6866 VREGGPVVPRLTQA
-6880 ETPQVLDGTAWRLAA
+6880 DASPVLNGTAWRLAA

-6906 VPSVGDRPLGAHE
+6906 VPSAGDRPLDAHE

-6924 RAAGVNFRDVLITL
+6924 RAAGLNFRDVLITL

-6947 GSEASGVVLEVGSD
+6947 GSEASGVVLEVGSE
-6961 VTDLAPGDRVL
+6961 VTDLAAGDRVL

-6992 IPAGWSF
+6992 MPAGWSF

-7039 AAVQLAKHWGVEV
+7039 AAVQLARHWGVEV

-7070 DERIASSR
+7070 AERIASSR
-7078 DLVFRDA
+7078 DLA
-7085 FREVT
+7085 FREAFREAT

-7097 VLNALAGEFVDASL
+7097 VLNALAGEFIDASL

-7130 AAAVAAEHAGVR
+7130 AEAVAAAHAGVR
-7142 YQSFDLLE
+7142 YQSYDLLE

-7159 LRELVALFEQGAL
+7159 LRDLMALFDQGAL

-7201 VLTVPAPLDRD
+7201 VLTVPAPLDQN

-7231 YAGRLGAKHL
+7231 LAQSGAKQL
-7241 VLVSRRGTAADGVPE
+7241 VLVSRRGMAAEGVPE
-7256 LVVELEAVGCSVRVV
+7256 LVAELEAVGCTVRVA
-7271 ACDVSDRDQVAGLI
+7271 ACDVSDRGQVAELI
-7285 GSLEYPLTAVV
+7285 GSLEHPLTAVI

-7307 DSLTARQLERVM
+7307 GSLTPQQLERVM

-7333 AGVELSAFVV
+7333 AGLELSAFVM

-7413 LSTDLGLE
+7413 LSTELGLE
-7421 LFDRTNGLGA
+7421 LFDRANGLGE

-7461 RAPARKAESAGGSLV
+7461 RAPARKVESAGVPLDR
-7476 QRLAGVA
+7476 RLAGIA
-7483 EADKERVVLELVQ
+7483 EADRERVVLELVQ

-7507 ATAVEPDRA
+7507 ADAVDPDRA

-7551 TPVEIAQFLLTEVGT
+7551 TPLAIARFLLTEVGA
-7566 VAEKSA
+7566 VAEQAA
-7572 PRDGGS
+7572 PRDGGVK
-7578 TAPQNG
+7578 APQDG

-7610 MSRFRPAFASAA
+7610 MSKFRPTFASAA
-7622 ELGDDGYVVQLASGG
+7622 ELGDDGYVVRLASGG
-7637 DGTKVVCV
+7637 DLTKVVCV

-7657 MRFADHFEGV
+7657 MRFADHFEGT
-7667 RDVFACSLPGFRGA
+7667 RDVFACSLPGFRGT
-7681 EPSPGTWDAAVEVLA
+7681 EPSPGSWDAAVEVLA
-7696 GSIRRVVGD
+7696 GSIRRAVGD

-7763 GREDEAITIDD
+7763 GREDEAIAIDD

-7790 RPTPITTR
+7790 RATPITTR

-7806 PLGTGDSADWPA
+7806 PLGEADTADWPA
-7818 WDVGDDQ
+7818 WDVGADQ
-7825 VEIAADHFALIG
+7825 VVLPADHFALIE
-7837 SAAAATAAATREWL
+7837 SAATATAEATREWL
-7851 EP
+7851 ES